1 MSKYL
6 SIQIPT
12 SCHEDWDNMAAVTQ
26 GRYCNSCEKT
36 VIDFTEM
43 SNTELVNF
51 FSSKKAENVCGQFYN
66 DQLNTAIAIQK
77 KTIPW
82 LKYFFTITLP
92 AFLFS
97 QKSNGQNRKQEII
110 QLNNYKKLSIQN
122 INEKDSFKLLDEVIV
137 RNENYTRRRTLGG
150 VCTRI
155 SCSVIGKNITSQKEI
170 KAKTQNDFTIFPNP
184 IVSNATMN
192 ISWKNSINASQYVEI
207 FDANGNLLQK
217 EMIDINS
224 KLQQSKFW
232 LKKMAAGFYILR
244 ITDTKTLQK
253 LSKEFIV
260 L

>member
-12 SCHEDWDNMAAVTQ
+12 SCHEDWENMTKVKQ

-36 VIDFTEM
+36 VIDFTGM
-43 SNTELVNF
+43 SDTQLVNF

-66 DQLNTAIAIQK
+66 DQLNTAIVIPK

-97 QKSNGQNRKQEII
+97 QKSNGQNRKQEVI
-110 QLNNYKKLSIQN
+110 QLNNFKKLATQN

-137 RNENYTRRRTLGG
+137 RNQHYTRGRTLGMVYTTLSCKVG
-150 VCTRI
+150 GRTII
-155 SCSVIGKNITSQKEI
+155 SQNEI
-170 KAKTQNDFTIFPNP
+170 KNKIQNEITIYPNP
-184 IVSNATMN
+184 IVSNTTMN
-192 ISWKNSINASQYVEI
+192 ISWKNIVNASQYVEI

-217 EMIDINS
+217 EMIAINS

-232 LKKMAAGFYILR
+232 LKKMAAGFYIIR

-253 LSKEFIV
+253 MSKEFIV